1 MDYFITAREEVLRE
15 VAASVEAKIIRY
27 MMSKDMEDD
36 LKNPIEILL
45 NMVSSLSRS
54 LIQNPDYTMEDL
66 EKTSAKLAFARD
78 YINEVA
84 KANA

>member
-1 MDYFITAREEVLRE
+1 MDYFITAKKEILRE
-15 VAASVEAKIIRY
+15 SAASVKAKIIHY
-27 MMSKDMEDD
+27 MISKNMEDD
-36 LKNPIEILL
+36 PTNPIEILL

-66 EKTSAKLAFARD
+66 EKVSAKLDFAED
-78 YINEVA
+78 YIDEVA